1 VNRPAAW
8 RVGLF
13 VLAGTAVLVLA
24 LLWVARDW
32 LGATERVQLRFEGSV
47 WGLQAGAPVVLRGVR
62 VGQVLRIG
70 LDGAGPGVPVLAEL
84 DRAALAPLLAG
95 PGVGT
100 GAGAGDGPDDG
111 PGDGPLA
118 PRLVQRGLVATLA
131 TQSLLTGLLYVDLE
145 FDAARAAAAGTPAAP
160 PAAADPTP
168 IPTRPTVL
176 SNLQRQLAAMDMA
189 ALGADLQAVVAA
201 ARRTLAQPE
210 ADQALARA
218 ARAAAALETLAMQ
231 LQKDWPPLAR
241 SASGVLEGTRTALR
255 DVAPAAAQAARDVSA
270 AASAAGGVA
279 RGLGSDGRAALKSV
293 QAASDELSRAAQQL
307 GTLTAADGALAQG
320 TQRAL
325 ADVSRAARALRELA
339 DLLERHPDALLRGR
353 ADTGDRPETAR

>member
-1 VNRPAAW
+1 MTPRPAAW

-13 VLAGTAVLVLA
+13 VLLGTAVLVLA
-24 LLWVARDW
+24 VLWVARDW

-62 VGQVLRIG
+62 VGQVVHIG
-70 LDGAGPGVPVLAEL
+70 LDGGGAGVPVQATL
-84 DRAALAPLLAG
+84 DREALAPLVPDAAG
-95 PGVGT
+95 
-100 GAGAGDGPDDG
+100 
-111 PGDGPLA
+111 GPLA

-131 TQSLLTGLLYVDLE
+131 TQSLLTGLLYVDLD
-145 FDAARAAAAGTPAAP
+145 FDPERATGAAAAS
-160 PAAADPTP
+160 AAADPP
-168 IPTRPTVL
+168 EIPTRPTVL
-176 SNLQRQLAAMDMA
+176 STLQRQLAAVDVA
-189 ALGADLQAVVAA
+189 QLGADLQAVVAA

-210 ADQALARA
+210 AEQAVARA
-218 ARAAAALETLAMQ
+218 ARAAAALEALAVQ

-241 SASGVLEGTRTALR
+241 GAAGVLEGSRTALR
-255 DVAPAAAQAARDVSA
+255 EMAPAAAQAARDVSA

-279 RGLGSDGRAALKSV
+279 RGLGDDGRAAL
-293 QAASDELSRAAQQL
+293 AAVRKAGDELARAAQQL
-307 GTLTAADGALAQG
+307 STLTAADGALAQD

-353 ADTGDRPETAR
+353 EETAR